1 MSAISV
7 IIPTFNRAE
16 MVCRC
21 VQSILD
27 TEWPELEVIVVDD
40 CSPDDTMNKVKER
53 FGDKVKYI
61 RNERNSFQAVS
72 RNNGAKIATGDYL
85 FFLDDD
91 NVVDRR
97 IFIEM
102 SQAFSENAK
111 LGLVAPMAVH
121 MRPGKSNVICSL

>member
-27 TEWPELEVIVVDD
+27 TEWPALEVIVVDD

-53 FGDKVKYI
+53 FGDNVKYI

-72 RNNGAKIATGDYL
+72 RNSGAKIATGD
-85 FFLDDD
+85 
-91 NVVDRR
+91 
-97 IFIEM
+97 
-102 SQAFSENAK
+102 
-111 LGLVAPMAVH
+111 
-121 MRPGKSNVICSL
+121 

>member
-40 CSPDDTMNKVKER
+40 CSPDDTMNKVK
-53 FGDKVKYI
+53 
-61 RNERNSFQAVS
+61 
-72 RNNGAKIATGDYL
+72 
-85 FFLDDD
+85 
-91 NVVDRR
+91 
-97 IFIEM
+97 
-102 SQAFSENAK
+102 
-111 LGLVAPMAVH
+111 
-121 MRPGKSNVICSL
+121 

>member
-40 CSPDDTMNKVKER
+40 RSPDDTGTRIRER
-53 FGDKVKYI
+53 FGDKVKCI
-61 RNERNSFQAVS
+61 RNERKVYS
-72 RNNGAKIATGDYL
+72 
-85 FFLDDD
+85 
-91 NVVDRR
+91 
-97 IFIEM
+97 
-102 SQAFSENAK
+102 
-111 LGLVAPMAVH
+111 
-121 MRPGKSNVICSL
+121 